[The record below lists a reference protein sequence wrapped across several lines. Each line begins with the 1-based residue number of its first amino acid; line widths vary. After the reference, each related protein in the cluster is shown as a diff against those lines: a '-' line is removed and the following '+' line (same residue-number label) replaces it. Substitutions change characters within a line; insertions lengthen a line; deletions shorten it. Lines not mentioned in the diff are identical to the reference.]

1 MAFPT
6 VSDVTVTKEGSNVGT
21 HNFSMP
27 TGISVGDLLIGFFST
42 DATETISN
50 MQSGWTAMWN
60 IAPGSGGTGHGW
72 YRIAT
77 GSESDGTYDTGTNEQ
92 SINVVF
98 LIKNWHGTTPPEASA
113 VDHGGN
119 DEFPDPPSLNPTGWG
134 TEDTLWFAL
143 RTHDGAGVATAYPT
157 NFDDNQAT
165 DTSGSGGAASMAY
178 CSRENNTETEDPGTF
193 TFSVSDSGVSI
204 TVAVRPSS
212 VAAVD
217 KIPNMVEAMLVVGL
231 PGTVGY

>member
-6 VSDVTVTKEGSNVGT
+6 VSDITVTKEPSNVGT

-50 MQSGWTAMWN
+50 MQSGWTAMWDE
-60 IAPGSGGTGHGW
+60 APGAGGTGHGW
-72 YRIAT
+72 YRIAN
-77 GSESDGTYDTGTNEQ
+77 GAESDGTYDTGTNEQ

-98 LIKNWHGTTPPEASA
+98 LVKNWHGTTPPEHAA
-113 VDHGGN
+113 IQETTDT
-119 DEFPDPPSLNPTGWG
+119 PDPPSLNPTGWDA
-134 TEDTLWFAL
+134 EDTLWFAL
-143 RTHDGAGVATAYPT
+143 RTHDGAGTATDFP
-157 NFDDNQAT
+157 DDFVDNNAT
-165 DTSGSGGAASMAY
+165 DTSGTGGSVSMAH
-178 CSRENNTETEDPGTF
+178 CTRENNTAAEDPNTF
-193 TFSVSDSGVSI
+193 TISVSDSGVTI

-231 PGTVGY
+231 PGVVGY